1 MSTLGHHSQL
11 LSRSN
16 RSLHNQQL
24 SLSNFIPRSHYHTFR
39 RKLQLS
45 RLRPRPQPHPNS
57 FHLRSSSLRRRRSRL
72 HQLAGNVID
81 SRPFR
86 QYKKKKKTNHEK
98 RTDLALPTYR
108 RHFLL
113 PPIPITLTISTPHPA
128 HHAKLSEEE
137 EAGVTR
143 FHQLYDVWP
152 SQRMQILS
160 NGKTRYRLTR
170 EEKEQLKF
178 LGLQNF
184 FNTAWPKPDPPRTG
198 PGRWKKI

>member
-1 MSTLGHHSQL
+1 
-11 LSRSN
+11 
-16 RSLHNQQL
+16 
-24 SLSNFIPRSHYHTFR
+24 
-39 RKLQLS
+39 
-45 RLRPRPQPHPNS
+45 
-57 FHLRSSSLRRRRSRL
+57 
-72 HQLAGNVID
+72 LAGNVID

-86 QYKKKKKTNHEK
+86 RYKKKKKTNRVR
-98 RTDLALPTYR
+98 RTALVVPTYR

-113 PPIPITLTISTPHPA
+113 PPIPITRTISTPHPA
-128 HHAKLSEEE
+128 HHARLSEEE
-137 EAGVTR
+137 EAGVRR

-184 FNTAWPKPDPPRTG
+184 FNTAWPKPDPLRRG
-198 PGRWKKI
+198 PGRWKKN